1 MAPSVISRRG
11 FSEGFAGSGLVHPA
25 CEDHEMKRKGS
36 KPERE
41 YGSAQ
46 RRTEEWEEDP
56 VGRTYDDESDDEP
69 FEGEE
74 EDELEEEEDEDDL
87 DEDDD
92 NEEDEEEEE
101 EDDDF

>member
-1 MAPSVISRRG
+1 
-11 FSEGFAGSGLVHPA
+11 
-25 CEDHEMKRKGS
+25 MKRKGS

-46 RRTEEWEEDP
+46 RRPEWEEDP
-56 VGRTYDDESDDEP
+56 VGRTYDDSDDEP

-74 EDELEEEEDEDDL
+74 EDELEEEEDEDDP

-92 NEEDEEEEE
+92 YEEEEE
-101 EDDDF
+101 EDEDEEEDDDL

>member
-1 MAPSVISRRG
+1 
-11 FSEGFAGSGLVHPA
+11 
-25 CEDHEMKRKGS
+25 MKRRGS

-56 VGRTYDDESDDEP
+56 VGRTYDDESDEP

-74 EDELEEEEDEDDL
+74 EDEVEEEEDEDDL

-92 NEEDEEEEE
+92 YEEEEEEEEE
-101 EDDDF
+101 EDDDL

>member
-1 MAPSVISRRG
+1 
-11 FSEGFAGSGLVHPA
+11 
-25 CEDHEMKRKGS
+25 MKRKDS
-36 KPERE
+36 KPERG

-56 VGRTYDDESDDEP
+56 VGRTYDEESGDEP
-69 FEGEE
+69 FEDEE

-92 NEEDEEEEE
+92 YEEEEEEEE

>member
-1 MAPSVISRRG
+1 
-11 FSEGFAGSGLVHPA
+11 
-25 CEDHEMKRKGS
+25 MKRKGS
-36 KPERE
+36 NPERE
-41 YGSAQ
+41 YGRAQ

-56 VGRTYDDESDDEP
+56 VGRIYDDESGDEP

-74 EDELEEEEDEDDL
+74 EDELEEEEDEDDP

-92 NEEDEEEEE
+92 YEEEEEEEE